1 MGGRL
6 GEACAER
13 DDFADELVAGDEA
26 GRMSNVVRMSN
37 LVDTSDAECS
47 VG

>member
-1 MGGRL
+1 MGGRW

-13 DDFADELVAGDEA
+13 DDFADELVADDEA
-26 GRMSNVVRMSN
+26 GRMSNVVSTSN
-37 LVDTSDAECS
+37 LADMSGRECS